1 MHSMEFFLAVILI
14 SGDTNGL
21 ACQASHT
28 THVTLVT
35 LHTSYYFGGICS
47 KMKNSIY
54 FLIT

>member
-14 SGDTNGL
+14 SGDTDGL

-28 THVTLVT
+28 THVT